1 MKTDRPFLR
10 PLQILHGPPP
20 GNGSAFGMRP
30 LKGYSYMAEQRIL
43 TDLHCH
49 ILPGIDDGAKDPDM
63 SGALLLSEKQQG
75 VSQILFTP
83 HYYADEQSPEEFV
96 KRRAAA
102 LERMKDTIGRLDLK
116 VSLGA
121 EVRMQEEIVGMDL
134 GLLRMGDTPYLL
146 LEFPFLSGTY
156 PLWGEMIVEQL
167 LSQGIRPLFAHID
180 RYDFFMND
188 TDRLSHF
195 RDMGCI
201 FQVNADSV
209 LSRRRSSRIFELMG
223 EGFVHVL
230 SSDAHSPEKRPA
242 NLHSALT
249 RVEGKLGRGM
259 AEFLNDNAD
268 ALFKGEAVDPFK
280 KPPRKRFFGIF

>member
-1 MKTDRPFLR
+1 MTD
-10 PLQILHGPPP
+10 Q
-20 GNGSAFGMRP
+20 
-30 LKGYSYMAEQRIL
+30 KIL

-83 HYYADEQSPEEFV
+83 HYYADEQSPEDFI
-96 KRRAAA
+96 KRRGAA
-102 LERMKDTIGRLDLK
+102 LERMKDTIERLDLN

-134 GLLRMGDTPYLL
+134 SPLRMGDTSCLL

-188 TDRLSHF
+188 TERLSRF
-195 RDMGCI
+195 RDMGCL

-209 LSRRRSSRIFELMG
+209 LSRRRSPRVFEMME

-230 SSDAHSPEKRPA
+230 SSDAHSPEKRPV
-242 NLHSALT
+242 NLRSALT

-259 AEFLNDNAD
+259 AEFLADNAD

-280 KPPRKRFFGIF
+280 KPPRKRLFGIF